1 MKKILFFSLFILN
14 FAFAQ
19 ISFDRTRVILDMDKS
34 KSQTI
39 TAINPNKTLPFLA
52 QSWIEDEKGNK
63 ITQPLIALPIVQRL
77 NPGQEKQ
84 IKVELVGN
92 ASSLP
97 TDRES
102 LYYFNALGVPPKDGG
117 QNQVNIVIQSKL
129 KLFYRPKGLPK
140 YPQQGW
146 VEELQVQKTS
156 NGLTIQNP
164 TAYHVII
171 YGFSSTTN
179 KKLQERDIILKPFS
193 TEKVNVKLGN
203 GTPIIHIV
211 NDQGGAK
218 SINFSC
224 NTNDCRVIT
233 EERK

>member
-117 QNQVNIVIQSKL
+117 QNQINIVIQSKL

-140 YPQQGW
+140 YPHQGW
-146 VEELQVQKTS
+146 IEELQVQKTS
-156 NGLTIQNP
+156 SGLTLQNP
-164 TAYHVII
+164 TAYHIII
-171 YGFSSTTN
+171 YGLSSTSN
-179 KKLQERDIILKPFS
+179 KKLQEKDIILKPFS

-203 GTPIIHIV
+203 GSPIVHIV

-224 NTNDCRVIT
+224 NANACSAIK